1 MHSMSRYYR
10 YINQNT
16 PTTLTHTTTTAFSDP
31 LSADFTNTHA
41 HERSLREVNFDTTNH
56 FFLQSAFRKTNLGPY
71 RIHLLNIFEMVNW
84 T

>member
-16 PTTLTHTTTTAFSDP
+16 PTTLTHTTTTTFSDP

-41 HERSLREVNFDTTNH
+41 HERSLREVNFTVSP
-56 FFLQSAFRKTNLGPY
+56 Q
-71 RIHLLNIFEMVNW
+71 ILLYDIWIEHTVQVPVQYSK
-84 T
+84 